1 MNFAVDYQGDPS
13 SLLNKEPQSQLGEF
27 ERNLSD
33 DDIIKLSKEKIKK
46 GVVILN
52 ILRRFPIEKYIY
64 KWYANN

>member
-33 DDIIKLSKEKIKK
+33 NDIS
-46 GVVILN
+46 
-52 ILRRFPIEKYIY
+52 R
-64 KWYANN
+64 